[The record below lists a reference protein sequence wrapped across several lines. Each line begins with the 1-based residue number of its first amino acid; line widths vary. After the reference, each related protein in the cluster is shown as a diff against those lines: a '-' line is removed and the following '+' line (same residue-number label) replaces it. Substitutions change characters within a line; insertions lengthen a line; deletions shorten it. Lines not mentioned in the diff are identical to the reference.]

1 MSIAIRNPDQCPSG
15 PSAVNRAGRC
25 PPVLSKVRDTQDIPS
40 IATSIFFTA
49 PNLRNLVAWPG
60 FTAKKRGQP
69 APTAS
74 LRLARGDHGPRDV
87 KVVDILYQRMWRV
100 LVHALRCGML
110 QHNLISSLHLI
121 YYCCTHGDNR
131 QTLDM
136 R

>member
-1 MSIAIRNPDQCPSG
+1 MSIAIRDPDQCPSG
-15 PSAVNRAGRC
+15 PSAVNRAGPPSC
-25 PPVLSKVRDTQDIPS
+25 PRSETPLT

-74 LRLARGDHGPRDV
+74 LRLARGDHGPRDF
-87 KVVDILYQRMWRV
+87 KVVEHAVPAYVVCARARAV
-100 LVHALRCGML
+100 RALRADTPT
-110 QHNLISSLHLI
+110 HTHLISSSSHLLLLHAQ
-121 YYCCTHGDNR
+121 R
-131 QTLDM
+131 QLTLDM